1 MFSRS
6 RLLIDLD
13 LIKGSLNKF
22 FLLPKSEFNNYIA
35 LLSDGTKILNIMD
48 ACKTV
53 VSIRWIKSP
62 ARIPSYTSLI
72 LLLPTLWLSCF
83 VVAKTHVAD
92 EGKCN

>member
-13 LIKGSLNKF
+13 LIKGSLDKF

-48 ACKTV
+48 ACKTCLNQMDQI
-53 VSIRWIKSP
+53 SRKNSKLYIFNSTFTNIM
-62 ARIPSYTSLI
+62 A
-72 LLLPTLWLSCF
+72 LLFCGS
-83 VVAKTHVAD
+83 
-92 EGKCN
+92 